1 MDSVNHTKN
10 PDPKS
15 IVLEQFADVF
25 GDNKDVRIF
34 FAPGR
39 VNLIGEHTDYNGGH
53 VFPCAINMGTY
64 AGIRKRSDSLIRL
77 FSANFK
83 NDGII
88 EADCGKE
95 LKSDPAYKWANYPLG
110 IVATFTLRGMRP
122 DKGFDIVYYGDIP
135 NGSGLS
141 SSASIEVLTGY
152 CLKELYG
159 FDVSKQ
165 DLALIGQYSE
175 NHFNGM
181 NCGIMDQFASAFGKK
196 DHAIFL
202 DTATLIYEYVP
213 VNLGEYK
220 IVIANTNVK
229 HELTTSAYNDRRRES
244 EEALKDLQTKA
255 DIKTLGDLDNESFAK
270 YSGAI
275 KSEVCFRRA
284 RHAVSENV
292 RTMKAVEALKNNDI
306 VEFGKLMNASHES
319 LDKDYEVTCS
329 ELNVMQE
336 AELSPLPNLGKVCL
350 GARMTG
356 GGFGG
361 CTVAIVK
368 ESAIDAFIAETE
380 KRYTAL
386 SGIKPAFY
394 CIDIGDGPSEIL

>member
-1 MDSVNHTKN
+1 MDSQINRTKN
-10 PDPKS
+10 PDPKD
-15 IVLEQFADVF
+15 IILEQFAKVF
-25 GDNKDVRIF
+25 GDNKDVRVF

-64 AGIRKRSDSLIRL
+64 AGIRKRNDSLVRL

-83 NDGII
+83 DAGII
-88 EADCGKE
+88 EADCSKE
-95 LKSDPAYKWANYPLG
+95 LSSDPAYKWANYPLG
-110 IVATFTLRGMRP
+110 IVNTFAIRGMKL

-202 DTATLIYEYVP
+202 DTATLVYEYVP
-213 VNLGEYK
+213 VNLNGYK

-244 EEALKDLQTKA
+244 EEALSDLKTVT
-255 DIKTLGDLDNESFAK
+255 DIKTLGDLDNESFSK
-270 YSGAI
+270 YSDAI
-275 KSEVCFRRA
+275 KSEICFRRA

-292 RTMKAVEALKNNDI
+292 RTMKAVEALKKNDI
-306 VEFGKLMNASHES
+306 AEFGKLMNASHES
-319 LDKDYEVTCS
+319 LDKDYEVTCE
-329 ELNVMQE
+329 ELNVMAE
-336 AELSPLPNLGKVCL
+336 AEWEQEGVI

-361 CTVAIVK
+361 CTVALVK
-368 ESAIDAFIAETE
+368 ETHVTSVIDNVKE
-380 KRYTAL
+380 KYTAAT
-386 SGIKPAFY
+386 GITPSFY
-394 CIDIGDGPSEIL
+394 VVDIGDGPGEVL